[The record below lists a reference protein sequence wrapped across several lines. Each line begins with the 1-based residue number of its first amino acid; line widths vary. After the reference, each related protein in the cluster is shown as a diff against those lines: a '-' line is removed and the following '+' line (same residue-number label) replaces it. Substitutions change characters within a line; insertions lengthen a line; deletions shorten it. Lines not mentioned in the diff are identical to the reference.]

1 MKGMHYL
8 KENNR
13 LAVALFTLAM
23 FFLSFFYLDTLLLFW
38 AREFKVGK
46 SFLYTL
52 IDTAYPFI
60 RDASNGLSFIAI
72 IIGFFLLARLY
83 NKGLYETGTSLCIGF
98 AATGIATQLL
108 KHMIGRAR
116 PKIADTL
123 IIIGPTWKSK
133 YDSFPS
139 GHTAVAF
146 CFAYILSA
154 YYPKYRVLFYL
165 LAMLVGAGRLKVPSH
180 FLSDVMAGAVLG
192 LFIGKATLHYVK
204 LFMDRKRA
212 AKSPVI

>member
-1 MKGMHYL
+1 MKGMRYL

-23 FFLSFFYLDTLLLFW
+23 FALSIFYLDTLFLFW
-38 AREFKVGK
+38 AREWKDGK
-46 SFLYTL
+46 SLMYTSV
-52 IDTAYPFI
+52 DTVYPFI

-72 IIGFFLLARLY
+72 IIGFFLLARFY
-83 NKGLYETGTSLCIGF
+83 NKRLYEAGTSLCIGF
-98 AATGIATQLL
+98 AATGIVAQLL

-165 LAMLVGAGRLKVPSH
+165 LAILVGAGRLKVPSH
-180 FLSDVMAGAVLG
+180 FLSDVIAGAVIG
-192 LFIGKATLHYVK
+192 LFIGKLTLHYVK
-204 LFMDRKRA
+204 LFMNRKRMA
-212 AKSPVI
+212 EPPFI